1 MYTERYILRYIEER
15 KVSMNKVKE
24 DTGIDL
30 ERLKEKEMELTAGEF
45 FELCVYLSLSP
56 EDVLNWVLLQL

>member
-15 KVSMNKVKE
+15 KVSMDKVKE

-30 ERLKEKEMELTAGEF
+30 EKLKEKEMELTASEF